1 MNILYARKILY
12 EIMGTLT
19 DHEQKQAI
27 TVAIKILNAYIRVY
41 AHYRK

>member
-19 DHEQKQAI
+19 VTEQKQAI
-27 TVAIKILNAYIRVY
+27 AVALKVLKGLHTSVCSL
-41 AHYRK
+41 

>member
-19 DHEQKQAI
+19 VTEQKQAI
-27 TVAIKILNAYIRVY
+27 AVALKVLNAYIRAYV
-41 AHYRK
+41 HYKR